1 VVTAAADDPIR
12 AEVERVLHAIVGA
25 GLAAPGRL
33 AAAVPRCV
41 RRGAS
46 RVAPLAEPVRF
57 VRSLVD
63 LVARGGVAAPGDEH
77 VEPATSVSPVETSA
91 PATVPPADVAGDARP
106 DADVHL
112 PIEDYESLAASQ
124 VVDRLPTLTPDELA
138 QLRAFEAA
146 HRGRRTILGRID
158 QLLA

>member
-1 VVTAAADDPIR
+1 VTAAADDPIR
-12 AEVERVLHAIVGA
+12 AEVERVLHAVVGA
-25 GLAAPGRL
+25 GLAVPGRL

-41 RRGAS
+41 RRSAA
-46 RVAPLAEPVRF
+46 RVTPLAEPLRL

-63 LVARGGVAAPGDEH
+63 LVVRAGVASPDAADP
-77 VEPATSVSPVETSA
+77 VVS
-91 PATVPPADVAGDARP
+91 PPADPPRREPAADPAARP
-106 DADVHL
+106 ARPEADVHL

-124 VVDRLPTLTPDELA
+124 VVDRLPTLTRDELE
-138 QLRAFEAA
+138 QVRAFEAT

>member
-1 VVTAAADDPIR
+1 MTAAADDPIR
-12 AEVERVLHAIVGA
+12 AEVERVLHAVVGA
-25 GLAAPGRL
+25 GLAVPGRL

-41 RRGAS
+41 RRSAA
-46 RVAPLAEPVRF
+46 RVTPLAEPLRL

-63 LVARGGVAAPGDEH
+63 LVVRAGVASPDAADP
-77 VEPATSVSPVETSA
+77 VVS
-91 PATVPPADVAGDARP
+91 PPADPPRRVPAADPAARP
-106 DADVHL
+106 ARPEADVHL

-124 VVDRLPTLTPDELA
+124 VVDRLPTLTRDELE
-138 QLRAFEAA
+138 QVRAFEAT

>member
-1 VVTAAADDPIR
+1 VTAAADDPIR
-12 AEVERVLHAIVGA
+12 AEVERVLHAVVGA
-25 GLAAPGRL
+25 GLAVPGRL

-41 RRGAS
+41 RRSAA
-46 RVAPLAEPVRF
+46 RVTPLAEPLRL

-63 LVARGGVAAPGDEH
+63 LVVRAGVASPDAADP
-77 VEPATSVSPVETSA
+77 VVS
-91 PATVPPADVAGDARP
+91 PPADPPRREPAADPADPAAHPARP
-106 DADVHL
+106 EADVHL

-124 VVDRLPTLTPDELA
+124 VVDRLPTLTRDELE
-138 QLRAFEAA
+138 QVRAFEAT